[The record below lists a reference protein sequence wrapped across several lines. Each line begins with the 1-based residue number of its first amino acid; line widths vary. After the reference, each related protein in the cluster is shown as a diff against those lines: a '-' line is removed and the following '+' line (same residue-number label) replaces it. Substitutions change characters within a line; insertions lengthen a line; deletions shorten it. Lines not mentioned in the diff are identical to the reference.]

1 MEEFEVTGVRH
12 RMGDGLTE
20 KESTPLA
27 EAFLKELKVGT
38 PVTLLADG
46 TNPVD
51 RKAIA
56 VYLDERHVGYISKT
70 RCEAVLPLLDDDGRC
85 EAKVSGSDGHATFWV
100 EIEACWLLLRSWSGF
115 RWMKSRRRF
124 WRM

>member
-1 MEEFEVTGVRH
+1 MAEFEVTGVRY

-27 EAFLKELKVGT
+27 EAFLKDLKVGT

-51 RKAIA
+51 RTTTMDDVKRR
-56 VYLDERHVGYISKT
+56 YR
-70 RCEAVLPLLDDDGRC
+70 EATAMRL
-85 EAKVSGSDGHATFWV
+85 SG
-100 EIEACWLLLRSWSGF
+100 LRL
-115 RWMKSRRRF
+115 RLAPRP
-124 WRM
+124 